1 VLKDHE
7 KLIKELRKDMNGIGD
22 RTEVNEKNI
31 EAL

>member
-1 VLKDHE
+1 
-7 KLIKELRKDMNGIGD
+7 MNGIGD